1 MNSQTIKY
9 TALLIASFS
18 TTFAFAQNAQTQ
30 KESTVNQTVTVV
42 REYNPTVSDALKME
56 SMPTLDDTT
65 SYHPVFNYSILS
77 RAFETNNDIEQ
88 ISPARMAADEQ
99 PLLTNSL
106 ARLGIGGYNTVYGE
120 LNYNITQS
128 KLYALGLS
136 LSHTS
141 SLGEVVLEDDSRVES
156 PFHDTYASIGFKRFF
171 SQITLSAGMNFK
183 HNLYDYYGYQT
194 LNALTPYQLN
204 NGSVLV
210 TGDDLFADK
219 NQRISQFDMGLG
231 VAGNNTDIT
240 KAQWNTWLNFST
252 FGNKTGVTQ
261 NKIDITGSTIVPIND
276 LNFILDG
283 QISSYKVN
291 VPDSIGPMYTFSEK
305 QISLISLLPRVGIKF
320 NSGNAELGMLIS
332 NEMGRDNKEFRVAP
346 HLTANLT
353 VVEGIVSLFGGLTG
367 HLNMNDDASM
377 FAENPYLSSDVHVK
391 SSFHGMNLFGGIKGN
406 FSSSTS
412 FSARVDYTAFNDE
425 HFFVNRQYLQ
435 SPVITDSIYSYSN
448 LFDVVYDNGTLLEVS
463 GELITKPTEDLS
475 LRLYAKYSGW
485 NLNDLA
491 YAWQKP
497 ETEASFSGTYQVNR
511 SLSVN
516 ATFNLLGKRYAYI
529 PNSEAKKMDSMVD
542 INLGGTYKFSS
553 GWSFWGRITNL
564 AAAKYERWNGY
575 PTQRFNGMVG
585 ATYSF

>member
-1 MNSQTIKY
+1 MNHKTIKY

-106 ARLGIGGYNTVYGE
+106 ARLGIGGYNSVYAE

-141 SLGEVVLEDDSRVES
+141 SMGNVVLEDDSRVDA

-171 SQITLSAGMNFK
+171 SKVTLSAGMNFK
-183 HNLYDYYGYQT
+183 HNLYNYYGYQT

-204 NGSVLV
+204 NGTVLV
-210 TGDDLFADK
+210 TGDDLLVDK
-219 NQRISQFDMGLG
+219 SQRISQFDMGLG
-231 VAGNNTDIT
+231 VSGNNTDVT
-240 KAQWNTWLNFST
+240 KARWNTWLNFST

-332 NEMGRDNKEFRVAP
+332 NEMGRDSKEFRVAP

-412 FSARVDYTAFNDE
+412 FSARVDYSAFNDE
-425 HFFVNRQYLQ
+425 HFFVNRLYLQ
-435 SPVITDSIYSYSN
+435 SPVITDSVYSYSN
-448 LFDVVYDNGTLLEVS
+448 LFDVVYDSGTLLEVS
-463 GELITKPTEDLS
+463 GELITKPSDDLS
-475 LRLYAKYSGW
+475 LRLFAKYNGW

-511 SLSVN
+511 NLSVD
-516 ATFNLLGKRYAYI
+516 AAINLLGKRYAYI

-553 GWSFWGRITNL
+553 GWSFWGRINNL

>member
-1 MNSQTIKY
+1 MYSQTIKY

-18 TTFAFAQNAQTQ
+18 TTFAVAQNAQPQ

-141 SLGEVVLEDDSRVES
+141 SMGEVVLEDDSRVS
-156 PFHDTYASIGFKRFF
+156 APFHDTYASIGFKRFF
-171 SQITLSAGMNFK
+171 SQVTLSAGMNFK

-204 NGSVLV
+204 NGTVLV
-210 TGDDLFADK
+210 TGDDLLVDK

-231 VAGNNTDIT
+231 VSGNNTDVT
-240 KAQWNTWLNFST
+240 KARWNTWLNFST

-332 NEMGRDNKEFRVAP
+332 NEMGRDSKEFRVAP

-377 FAENPYLSSDVHVK
+377 LTENPYLSSDVHVK

-412 FSARVDYTAFNDE
+412 FSARVDYSAFNDE

-448 LFDVVYDNGTLLEVS
+448 LFDVVYDSGTLLEVS
-463 GELITKPTEDLS
+463 GELITKPSDDLS
-475 LRLYAKYSGW
+475 LRLFAKYSGW

-511 SLSVN
+511 NLSVD
-516 ATFNLLGKRYAYI
+516 ATINLLGKRYAYI

-553 GWSFWGRITNL
+553 GWSFWGRINNL